1 MKQVKIKIETT
12 VEATLGDKP
21 VNDLLKDIA
30 DLCHKTLKYSSSKE
44 KGCEML
50 YEDQEYEDYR
60 NDMVDRVTTLEGAIY
75 QILDL
80 LEN

>member
-1 MKQVKIKIETT
+1 MKQIKIKIETT

-30 DLCHKTLKYSSSKE
+30 DLCHKTLKYSTSKE

-60 NDMVDRVTTLEGAIY
+60 NDMEDRVTTLEGAIY

-80 LEN
+80 LED

>member
-1 MKQVKIKIETT
+1 MKPVKIKIETT

-30 DLCHKTLKYSSSKE
+30 DLCHKTLKYSTSKE

-60 NDMVDRVTTLEGAIY
+60 NDMENRVTTLEGAIY

-80 LEN
+80 LED

>member
-30 DLCHKTLKYSSSKE
+30 DLCHKTLKYSTSKE

-50 YEDQEYEDYR
+50 YEVQEYEDYR
-60 NDMVDRVTTLEGAIY
+60 NDMEDRVTTLEGAIY

>member
-1 MKQVKIKIETT
+1 MKPVKIKIETT

-30 DLCHKTLKYSSSKE
+30 DLCHKTLKYSTSKE

-50 YEDQEYEDYR
+50 YEDQEYEDYK
-60 NDMVDRVTTLEGAIY
+60 NDMEDRVTTLEGAIY

>member
-30 DLCHKTLKYSSSKE
+30 DLCHKTLKYSTSKE
-44 KGCEML
+44 EGCEML

-60 NDMVDRVTTLEGAIY
+60 NDMEDRVTTLEGAIY

>member
-12 VEATLGDKP
+12 VEATLGGKP

-30 DLCHKTLKYSSSKE
+30 DLCHKTLKYSTSKE

-60 NDMVDRVTTLEGAIY
+60 NDMEDRVTTLEGAIY

>member
-30 DLCHKTLKYSSSKE
+30 DLCHKTLKYSTSKE

-60 NDMVDRVTTLEGAIY
+60 NDMEDRVTTLEGAIY
-75 QILDL
+75 QILDV

>member
-30 DLCHKTLKYSSSKE
+30 DLCHKTLKYSTSKE

-60 NDMVDRVTTLEGAIY
+60 NDMEDRVTTLEGAIY

-80 LEN
+80 LED

>member
-1 MKQVKIKIETT
+1 MKQVKIKIETI

-30 DLCHKTLKYSSSKE
+30 DLCHKTLKYSTSKE

-60 NDMVDRVTTLEGAIY
+60 NDMEDRVTTLEGAIY

>member
-30 DLCHKTLKYSSSKE
+30 DLCHKTLKYSTSKE

-60 NDMVDRVTTLEGAIY
+60 NDMEERVTTLEGAIY

>member
-21 VNDLLKDIA
+21 INDLLKDIA
-30 DLCHKTLKYSSSKE
+30 DLCHKTLKYSTSKE

-60 NDMVDRVTTLEGAIY
+60 NDMEDRVTTLEGAIY

>member
-1 MKQVKIKIETT
+1 MKPVKIKIETT

-30 DLCHKTLKYSSSKE
+30 DLCHKTLKYSTSKE

-60 NDMVDRVTTLEGAIY
+60 NDMEDRVTTLEGAIY

>member
-1 MKQVKIKIETT
+1 MTQVKIKIETT

-30 DLCHKTLKYSSSKE
+30 DLCHKTLKYSTSKE

-60 NDMVDRVTTLEGAIY
+60 NDMEDRVTTLEGAIY

>member
-30 DLCHKTLKYSSSKE
+30 DLCHKTLKYSTSKE
-44 KGCEML
+44 EGCEML

-60 NDMVDRVTTLEGAIY
+60 NDMEDRVTTLEGALY

-80 LEN
+80 LED

>member
-21 VNDLLKDIA
+21 VNVLLKDIA
-30 DLCHKTLKYSSSKE
+30 DLCHKTLKYSTSKE

-60 NDMVDRVTTLEGAIY
+60 NDMEDRVTTLEGAIY

>member
-1 MKQVKIKIETT
+1 MKPVKIKIETT

-30 DLCHKTLKYSSSKE
+30 DLCHKTLKYSTSKE

-50 YEDQEYEDYR
+50 YENQEYEDYK
-60 NDMVDRVTTLEGAIY
+60 NDMEDRVTV
-75 QILDL
+75 
-80 LEN
+80 LENALNSILEQLGD

>member
-1 MKQVKIKIETT
+1 M
-12 VEATLGDKP
+12 
-21 VNDLLKDIA
+21 KDIA
-30 DLCHKTLKYSSSKE
+30 DLCHKTLKYSTSKE

-60 NDMVDRVTTLEGAIY
+60 NDMEDRVTTLEGAIY

>member
-12 VEATLGDKP
+12 IEATLGDKP

-30 DLCHKTLKYSSSKE
+30 DLCHKTLKYSTSKE

-60 NDMVDRVTTLEGAIY
+60 NDMEDRVTTLEGAIY

>member
-30 DLCHKTLKYSSSKE
+30 DLCHKTLKYSTSKE

-60 NDMVDRVTTLEGAIY
+60 NDMEDRISVLEGAICR
-75 QILDL
+75 ILEL
-80 LEN
+80 LED

>member
-21 VNDLLKDIA
+21 VNDLLKEIA
-30 DLCHKTLKYSSSKE
+30 DLCHKTLKYSTSKE

-60 NDMVDRVTTLEGAIY
+60 NDMEDRVTTLEGAIY

>member
-60 NDMVDRVTTLEGAIY
+60 NDMEDRVTTLEGAIY

>member
-30 DLCHKTLKYSSSKE
+30 DLCNKTLKYSTSKE

-60 NDMVDRVTTLEGAIY
+60 NDMEDRVTTLEGAIY

>member
-30 DLCHKTLKYSSSKE
+30 DLCHKTLKYSTSKE

-60 NDMVDRVTTLEGAIY
+60 NDMEDRVTTLEGAIY
-75 QILDL
+75 RILDL

>member
-1 MKQVKIKIETT
+1 MKPVKIKIETT

-30 DLCHKTLKYSSSKE
+30 DLCHKTLKYSTSKA

-60 NDMVDRVTTLEGAIY
+60 NDMEDRVTTLEGAIY

-80 LEN
+80 LED

>member
-1 MKQVKIKIETT
+1 MKPVKIKIETT

-30 DLCHKTLKYSSSKE
+30 DLCHKTLKYSTSKE

-50 YEDQEYEDYR
+50 YED
-60 NDMVDRVTTLEGAIY
+60 
-75 QILDL
+75 
-80 LEN
+80 

>member
-30 DLCHKTLKYSSSKE
+30 DLCHKTLKYSTSKE

-60 NDMVDRVTTLEGAIY
+60 NDMEDRVTTLEGAIY
-75 QILDL
+75 QILDW

>member
-1 MKQVKIKIETT
+1 MKPVKIKIETT

-30 DLCHKTLKYSSSKE
+30 DLCHKTLKYSTSKE

-60 NDMVDRVTTLEGAIY
+60 NDMEDRVTTLEGAIY

-80 LEN
+80 LED

>member
-30 DLCHKTLKYSSSKE
+30 DLCHKTLKYSTSKE

-50 YEDQEYEDYR
+50 YEDQEYENYR
-60 NDMVDRVTTLEGAIY
+60 NDMEDRVTTLEGAIY

>member
-1 MKQVKIKIETT
+1 MKPVKIKIETT

-30 DLCHKTLKYSSSKE
+30 DLCHKTLKYSTSKE
-44 KGCEML
+44 KGCEMF

-60 NDMVDRVTTLEGAIY
+60 NDMEDRVTTLEGAIY

>member
-1 MKQVKIKIETT
+1 MKPVKIKIETT

-21 VNDLLKDIA
+21 VHDLLKDIA
-30 DLCHKTLKYSSSKE
+30 DLCHKTLKYSTSKE

-60 NDMVDRVTTLEGAIY
+60 NDMEDRVTTLEGAIY